1 MIEKKTNSTIS
12 EIFKS
17 DSNIDNFFIESPL
30 ESSELSPIVI
40 QNQVIELLN
49 YNLVLHYVMLYLIIM
64 CIFIFTRSPPGLK
77 CGCLLVRTCAEP
89 VEVVIKG
96 CD

>member
-1 MIEKKTNSTIS
+1 MIEKKTNSTLS

-49 YNLVLHYVMLYLIIM
+49 YNLVLHYVMIYLIIK
-64 CIFIFTRSPPGLK
+64 CIFIFKVKLITDNNISIEFIKNLPLGK
-77 CGCLLVRTCAEP
+77 NILL
-89 VEVVIKG
+89 
-96 CD
+96 